1 MRIRTFTAPTMT
13 AAMQK
18 VRDALG
24 EDAIILG
31 TREERGTGVHITAA
45 LEQDPATGGD
55 EAALEDFIAAPPM
68 RQDEPDTGEEGEED
82 WITPEIDLLVQSLAY
97 HGLPLDLSE
106 RLCRS
111 AAYHDRGDVSLA
123 LAAAIDEM
131 FSFTR
136 IRFGR
141 RILLAGPHGAG
152 KTVTCAK
159 LAAKAALQDNPV
171 SVFTMDTER
180 AGGYEQLSELVG
192 LMQQDVVP
200 ITAEKDI
207 RTAFIAP
214 SGAEIQS
221 ALIDTTGINPFDEEA
236 LNAIRRLAEAASAD
250 IVTVLPAG
258 GDIAEMADIACA
270 FRAIGSRNVIFT
282 RLDASRRFGGML
294 AAAHAARLAIA
305 EVGISPYIAEGLHG
319 LNPVSMTRLLLCDP
333 SANDFA
339 ENQDRATA

>member
-18 VRDALG
+18 VRETLG

-31 TREERGTGVHITAA
+31 TREERGIGVHITAA
-45 LEQDPATGGD
+45 LEQGAAADRED
-55 EAALEDFIAAPPM
+55 AALEDFITSAPM
-68 RQDEPDTGEEGEED
+68 DDEKGSFQDENEED
-82 WITPEIDLLVQSLAY
+82 WVTPEIDLLVQSLAY

-111 AAYHDRGDVSLA
+111 AAYHDQGDVNLA

-159 LAAKAALQDNPV
+159 LAAKAALQDIPV
-171 SVFTMDTER
+171 SIFTMDTER

-192 LMQQDVVP
+192 LMHQDAVP
-200 ITAEKDI
+200 ITDEKDI

-214 SGAEIQS
+214 TGAEIQS
-221 ALIDTTGINPFDEEA
+221 ALIDTTGINPFDEDD
-236 LNAIRRLAEAASAD
+236 LQSVKHLAEAANAD

-270 FRAIGSRNVIFT
+270 FRAIGSRTVIFT
-282 RLDASRRFGGML
+282 RLDAARRFGGLL
-294 AAAHAARLAIA
+294 AAAHAAGLAIA
-305 EVGISPYIAEGLHG
+305 EAGISPYIAEGLHG

-339 ENQDRATA
+339 ENKDRATA